1 MPAKRSLMRSNL
13 RVRLFPR
20 FITACAVVG
29 LALAIQVVGT
39 AHATVPPPVD
49 PGVTSDS
56 IPDEQGGLLGIPQT
70 TTLINPQA
78 TTTIPEGC
86 FAQTIPQ
93 VVFVGKVENVSDASV
108 SFSIQKTIS
117 GDASA
122 YVSGDGRVEIQ
133 YGTDGKF
140 LDTGSVYIVGA
151 VTDPF
156 SPILVS
162 KVRPETTTL
171 GGAIVQTNT
180 GDACPTF
187 EDAVITLRED
197 GTSVNT
203 GVLRPLM
210 KNKVLIVLVLLASV
224 AIAFGGLTTVVIM
237 QRTKRGIART
247 MRRRKLFKQ

>member
-1 MPAKRSLMRSNL
+1 MRN
-13 RVRLFPR
+13 RLLL
-20 FITACAVVG
+20 ACAVGALMFGVG
-29 LALAIQVVGT
+29 SVAAVS
-39 AHATVPPPVD
+39 ATVPPPVD
-49 PGVTSDS
+49 TVVPGDA
-56 IPDEQGGLLGIPQT
+56 IPDEQGGLVGVPET
-70 TTLINPQA
+70 TTLINPAA

-122 YVSGDGRVEIQ
+122 YVSVDGRVEVQ

-171 GGAIVQTNT
+171 SGAIVQTNT

-210 KNKVLIVLVLLASV
+210 KNKVLIVLVLLVSV
-224 AIAFGGLTTVVIM
+224 AIAFGGLATVVIM

>member
-1 MPAKRSLMRSNL
+1 MRKRLL
-13 RVRLFPR
+13 L
-20 FITACAVVG
+20 ACAVGTLIFAVG
-29 LALAIQVVGT
+29 SAASVS
-39 AHATVPPPVD
+39 ATGPPPVD
-49 PGVTSDS
+49 TVAPGDT

-93 VVFVGKVENVSDASV
+93 VVFMGKVEKVSATSV

-122 YVSGDGRVEIQ
+122 YVSGDGRVEVQ

-140 LDTGSVYIVGA
+140 LDTGSVYVVGA

-162 KVRPETTTL
+162 KVRAEIATL
-171 GGAIVQTNT
+171 NGAVGQTNT
-180 GDACPTF
+180 GDACPAF
-187 EDAVITLRED
+187 EDAVITLHED
-197 GTSVNT
+197 GTSVDT

-210 KNKVLIVLVLLASV
+210 KHKALIALVLLASL
-224 AIAFGGLTTVVIM
+224 AIAFGGLATVVIM

-247 MRRRKLFKQ
+247 MKRRKLFKQ

>member
-1 MPAKRSLMRSNL
+1 MRKRFLL
-13 RVRLFPR
+13 
-20 FITACAVVG
+20 ACAVGTLTFAVG
-29 LALAIQVVGT
+29 SVASVS
-39 AHATVPPPVD
+39 ATVPPPVD
-49 PGVTSDS
+49 TVVPGDA
-56 IPDEQGGLLGIPQT
+56 IPDEQGGLVGVPET
-70 TTLINPQA
+70 TTLINPAA

-122 YVSGDGRVEIQ
+122 YVSGDGRVEVQ

-171 GGAIVQTNT
+171 SGAIVQTNT

-210 KNKVLIVLVLLASV
+210 KNKVLIALVLLASV
-224 AIAFGGLTTVVIM
+224 AIAFGGLATVVIM

-247 MRRRKLFKQ
+247 MKRRKLFKQ

>member
-1 MPAKRSLMRSNL
+1 MRN
-13 RVRLFPR
+13 RLLL
-20 FITACAVVG
+20 ACAV
-29 LALAIQVVGT
+29 GT
-39 AHATVPPPVD
+39 LMFAAGSVAGVSATVPPPVD
-49 PGVTSDS
+49 TVAPGDS
-56 IPDEQGGLLGIPQT
+56 IPDEQGGLVGIPQT
-70 TTLINPQA
+70 TSLINPQA

-122 YVSGDGRVEIQ
+122 YVSVDGRVEVQ

-162 KVRPETTTL
+162 KVRPETATL
-171 GGAIVQTNT
+171 SGAIVQTNT
-180 GDACPTF
+180 GDACPSF

-197 GTSVNT
+197 GTSVDT
-203 GVLRPLM
+203 GVLRPLT
-210 KNKVLIVLVLLASV
+210 KHKVLIALVLLASL
-224 AIAFGGLTTVVIM
+224 AIAFGGLATVVIM

-247 MRRRKLFKQ
+247 MKRRKLFKQ

>member
-1 MPAKRSLMRSNL
+1 MRKSFL
-13 RVRLFPR
+13 L
-20 FITACAVVG
+20 ACAVG
-29 LALAIQVVGT
+29 AFMFVVGGVD
-39 AHATVPPPVD
+39 AVSATVPPPVD
-49 PGVTSDS
+49 TVVPGDV
-56 IPDEQGGLLGIPQT
+56 IPDEQGGLVGIPET
-70 TTLINPQA
+70 TTLINPAA

-86 FAQTIPQ
+86 FAQIIPQ

-122 YVSGDGRVEIQ
+122 YVSVDGRVEVQ

-162 KVRPETTTL
+162 KVRPETATL
-171 GGAIVQTNT
+171 SGAIVQTNT
-180 GDACPTF
+180 GDACPSF

-203 GVLRPLM
+203 GVFRPLL
-210 KNKVLIVLVLLASV
+210 KNKVLIALVLLASV
-224 AIAFGGLTTVVIM
+224 AIAFGGLTMVVIM

-247 MRRRKLFKQ
+247 IRRRKLFKQ

>member
-1 MPAKRSLMRSNL
+1 MRSNL
-13 RVRLFPR
+13 RVKLFPR

-29 LALAIQVVGT
+29 LVLAIQVTGT

-49 PGVTSDS
+49 PAITSDS

-70 TTLINPQA
+70 TTLINPAA

-93 VVFVGKVENVSDASV
+93 VVFIGKVEKVSDASV
-108 SFSIQKTIS
+108 SYSIQKTIS

-122 YVSGDGRVEIQ
+122 YVSGDGRVEVQ

-171 GGAIVQTNT
+171 SGAIGQTNS

-187 EDAVITLRED
+187 EDAVITLHED
-197 GTSVNT
+197 GSSVDT
-203 GVLRPLM
+203 GVLRPLL
-210 KNKVLIVLVLLASV
+210 KNKVLIALVLLASV
-224 AIAFGGLTTVVIM
+224 AIAFAGLTTVVIM

>member
-1 MPAKRSLMRSNL
+1 MRKRFLL
-13 RVRLFPR
+13 
-20 FITACAVVG
+20 ACAVGTLTFAVG
-29 LALAIQVVGT
+29 SVAAVS
-39 AHATVPPPVD
+39 ATVPPPVD
-49 PGVTSDS
+49 TVVPGDA
-56 IPDEQGGLLGIPQT
+56 IPDEQGGLVGVPET
-70 TTLINPQA
+70 TSLINPQA

-122 YVSGDGRVEIQ
+122 YVSGDGRVEVQ

-171 GGAIVQTNT
+171 SGAIVQTNT

-203 GVLRPLM
+203 GVLRPLL
-210 KNKVLIVLVLLASV
+210 KNKVLIALVLLASV

>member
-1 MPAKRSLMRSNL
+1 MRKPLWWACVLGTLMFGMGS
-13 RVRLFPR
+13 V
-20 FITACAVVG
+20 ASVS
-29 LALAIQVVGT
+29 
-39 AHATVPPPVD
+39 ATVPPPVD
-49 PGVTSDS
+49 TVAPGDS

-70 TTLINPQA
+70 TSLINPQA

-93 VVFVGKVENVSDASV
+93 VVFVGKVEKVSDASV

-151 VTDPF
+151 ITDPF

-210 KNKVLIVLVLLASV
+210 KNKLLIVLVLLASV

-247 MRRRKLFKQ
+247 MKRRKLFKQ

>member
-1 MPAKRSLMRSNL
+1 MRKPL
-13 RVRLFPR
+13 LW
-20 FITACAVVG
+20 ACA
-29 LALAIQVVGT
+29 IGT
-39 AHATVPPPVD
+39 LIFGIGSVASVSATVPPPVD
-49 PGVTSDS
+49 TVAPGDS

-70 TTLINPQA
+70 TTLINPAA

-93 VVFVGKVENVSDASV
+93 VVFVGRVEKVSDASV

-151 VTDPF
+151 ITDPF

-210 KNKVLIVLVLLASV
+210 KNKLLIVLVLLASV

>member
-1 MPAKRSLMRSNL
+1 MRKRMLL
-13 RVRLFPR
+13 
-20 FITACAVVG
+20 ACAV
-29 LALAIQVVGT
+29 GT
-39 AHATVPPPVD
+39 LVFAFGSVASVSATVPRPVD
-49 PGVTSDS
+49 TVAPGDS

-70 TTLINPQA
+70 TSLINPQA

-93 VVFVGKVENVSDASV
+93 VVFMGKVEKVSATSV

-122 YVSGDGRVEIQ
+122 YVSSDGRVEVQ

-140 LDTGSVYIVGA
+140 LDTGSVYVVGA

-162 KVRPETTTL
+162 KVRAEIATL
-171 GGAIVQTNT
+171 NGAVGQTNT
-180 GDACPTF
+180 GDACPAF
-187 EDAVITLRED
+187 EYALITLHED
-197 GTSVNT
+197 GTSVDT

-210 KNKVLIVLVLLASV
+210 KHKLLIALVLLASL
-224 AIAFGGLTTVVIM
+224 AIAFGGLATVVIM

-247 MRRRKLFKQ
+247 MKRRKLFKQ

>member
-1 MPAKRSLMRSNL
+1 MRSNL
-13 RVRLFPR
+13 RVRLLPR
-20 FITACAVVG
+20 FIAACAVVG
-29 LALAIQVVGT
+29 LALTIQFAGT

-49 PGVTSDS
+49 TIVPGDA
-56 IPDEQGGLLGIPQT
+56 IPDEQGGLVGIPET
-70 TTLINPQA
+70 TTLINPAA

-122 YVSGDGRVEIQ
+122 YVSGDGRVEVQ

-162 KVRPETTTL
+162 KVRAETTTL
-171 GGAIVQTNT
+171 GAELGQTNT
-180 GDACPTF
+180 GDACQTF
-187 EDAVITLRED
+187 EDAVITLHED
-197 GTSVNT
+197 GTSVDT

-210 KNKVLIVLVLLASV
+210 KHKVLIALVLLASL
-224 AIAFGGLTTVVIM
+224 AIAFGGLATVVIM

>member
-1 MPAKRSLMRSNL
+1 MRKRFLL
-13 RVRLFPR
+13 
-20 FITACAVVG
+20 ACAIGTLMFAVG
-29 LALAIQVVGT
+29 SVAAVS
-39 AHATVPPPVD
+39 ATVPPPVD
-49 PGVTSDS
+49 TVVPGDA
-56 IPDEQGGLLGIPQT
+56 IPDEQGGLVGIPQT
-70 TTLINPQA
+70 TTLINPAA

-122 YVSGDGRVEIQ
+122 YVSGDGRVEVQ
-133 YGTDGKF
+133 YGIDGKF
-140 LDTGSVYIVGA
+140 LETGSVYIVGA

-171 GGAIVQTNT
+171 SGAIVQTNS
-180 GDACPTF
+180 GDACPSF

-197 GTSVNT
+197 GTSVST

-210 KNKVLIVLVLLASV
+210 KNKVLIALVLLASV
-224 AIAFGGLTTVVIM
+224 AIALGGLTTVVIM

-247 MRRRKLFKQ
+247 MKRRKLFKQ

>member
-1 MPAKRSLMRSNL
+1 MRKRLL
-13 RVRLFPR
+13 L
-20 FITACAVVG
+20 ACAVGTLMFAVG
-29 LALAIQVVGT
+29 SAASVS
-39 AHATVPPPVD
+39 AAVPPPVD
-49 PGVTSDS
+49 TVAPGDT

-93 VVFVGKVENVSDASV
+93 VVFMGKVEKVSATSV

-122 YVSGDGRVEIQ
+122 YVSGDGRVEVQ

-140 LDTGSVYIVGA
+140 LDTGSVYVVGA

-156 SPILVS
+156 LPILVS
-162 KVRPETTTL
+162 KVRAVTTTL
-171 GGAIVQTNT
+171 GAELGQTNT
-180 GDACPTF
+180 GDACQTF
-187 EDAVITLRED
+187 EDAVITLHED
-197 GTSVNT
+197 GTSVDT

-210 KNKVLIVLVLLASV
+210 KHKVLIALVLLASL
-224 AIAFGGLTTVVIM
+224 AIAFGGLATVVIV

-247 MRRRKLFKQ
+247 MKRRKLFKQ

>member
-1 MPAKRSLMRSNL
+1 MRKRFLL
-13 RVRLFPR
+13 
-20 FITACAVVG
+20 ACAVGTLAFAVG
-29 LALAIQVVGT
+29 SVAAVS
-39 AHATVPPPVD
+39 ATVPPPVD
-49 PGVTSDS
+49 TVVPGDA
-56 IPDEQGGLLGIPQT
+56 IPDEQGGLVGVPET
-70 TTLINPQA
+70 TTLINPAA

-86 FAQTIPQ
+86 FAQIIPQ

-122 YVSGDGRVEIQ
+122 YVSVDGRVEVQ

-162 KVRPETTTL
+162 KVRPETATL
-171 GGAIVQTNT
+171 SGAIVQTNT
-180 GDACPTF
+180 GDACPSF

-203 GVLRPLM
+203 GVFRPLL
-210 KNKVLIVLVLLASV
+210 KNKVLIALVLLASV

>member
-1 MPAKRSLMRSNL
+1 MRKRMLL
-13 RVRLFPR
+13 
-20 FITACAVVG
+20 ACAV
-29 LALAIQVVGT
+29 GT
-39 AHATVPPPVD
+39 LMFAFESAAPVSATVPPPVD
-49 PGVTSDS
+49 TVAPGDS

-70 TTLINPQA
+70 TSLINPQA

-93 VVFVGKVENVSDASV
+93 VVFMGKVEKVSATSV

-122 YVSGDGRVEIQ
+122 YVSSDGRVEVQ

-140 LDTGSVYIVGA
+140 LDTGSVYVVGA

-162 KVRPETTTL
+162 KVRAEIATL
-171 GGAIVQTNT
+171 NGAVGQTNT
-180 GDACPTF
+180 GDACPAF
-187 EDAVITLRED
+187 EDAVITLHED
-197 GTSVNT
+197 GTSVDT

-210 KNKVLIVLVLLASV
+210 KHKLLIALVLLASL
-224 AIAFGGLTTVVIM
+224 AIAFGGLATVVIM

>member
-1 MPAKRSLMRSNL
+1 MRKPL
-13 RVRLFPR
+13 LW
-20 FITACAVVG
+20 ACA
-29 LALAIQVVGT
+29 IGT
-39 AHATVPPPVD
+39 LIFGIGSVASVSATVPPPVD
-49 PGVTSDS
+49 TVAPGDS

-93 VVFVGKVENVSDASV
+93 VVFVGRVEKVSDASV

-180 GDACPTF
+180 GDACPAF

-210 KNKVLIVLVLLASV
+210 KNKLLIVLVLIASV
-224 AIAFGGLTTVVIM
+224 AIAFGGLATVVIM

>member
-1 MPAKRSLMRSNL
+1 
-13 RVRLFPR
+13 
-20 FITACAVVG
+20 
-29 LALAIQVVGT
+29 
-39 AHATVPPPVD
+39 
-49 PGVTSDS
+49 
-56 IPDEQGGLLGIPQT
+56 
-70 TTLINPQA
+70 
-78 TTTIPEGC
+78 
-86 FAQTIPQ
+86 
-93 VVFVGKVENVSDASV
+93 
-108 SFSIQKTIS
+108 
-117 GDASA
+117 
-122 YVSGDGRVEIQ
+122 VSGDGRVEVQ

-171 GGAIVQTNT
+171 SGAIGQTNT

-187 EDAVITLRED
+187 EDAVITLHED
-197 GTSVNT
+197 GSSVDT
-203 GVLRPLM
+203 GVLRPLL
-210 KNKVLIVLVLLASV
+210 KNKVLIALVLLASV

>member
-1 MPAKRSLMRSNL
+1 MRKRFLL
-13 RVRLFPR
+13 
-20 FITACAVVG
+20 ACAVGTLAFAVG
-29 LALAIQVVGT
+29 SVAAVS
-39 AHATVPPPVD
+39 ATVPPPVD
-49 PGVTSDS
+49 TVVPGDA
-56 IPDEQGGLLGIPQT
+56 IPDEQGGLVGIPET
-70 TTLINPQA
+70 TTLINPAA

-93 VVFVGKVENVSDASV
+93 VVFVGKLENVSDASV

-122 YVSGDGRVEIQ
+122 YVSGDGRVEVQ

-140 LDTGSVYIVGA
+140 LNTGSVYIVGA

-171 GGAIVQTNT
+171 SGAIVQTNT

-210 KNKVLIVLVLLASV
+210 KNKVLIALVLLASV
-224 AIAFGGLTTVVIM
+224 AIAFGGLATVVIM

>member
-1 MPAKRSLMRSNL
+1 MRKPL
-13 RVRLFPR
+13 LW
-20 FITACAVVG
+20 ACA
-29 LALAIQVVGT
+29 IGT
-39 AHATVPPPVD
+39 LIFGIGSVASVSATVPPPVD
-49 PGVTSDS
+49 TVAPGDS

-70 TTLINPQA
+70 TTLINPAA

-93 VVFVGKVENVSDASV
+93 VVFVGRVEKVSDASV

-197 GTSVNT
+197 GSSVNT

-210 KNKVLIVLVLLASV
+210 KNKLLIVLVLIASV
-224 AIAFGGLTTVVIM
+224 AIAFGGLATVVIM

>member
-1 MPAKRSLMRSNL
+1 MRKPL
-13 RVRLFPR
+13 LW
-20 FITACAVVG
+20 ACA
-29 LALAIQVVGT
+29 IGT
-39 AHATVPPPVD
+39 LIFGIGSVASVSATVPPPVD
-49 PGVTSDS
+49 TVAPGDS

-70 TTLINPQA
+70 TTLINPAA

-93 VVFVGKVENVSDASV
+93 VVFVGRVEKVSDASV

-210 KNKVLIVLVLLASV
+210 KNKLLIVLVLLASV
-224 AIAFGGLTTVVIM
+224 AIAFGGLATVVIM

>member
-1 MPAKRSLMRSNL
+1 MRKRMLL
-13 RVRLFPR
+13 
-20 FITACAVVG
+20 ACAV
-29 LALAIQVVGT
+29 GT
-39 AHATVPPPVD
+39 LMFAFESATPVSATVPPPVD
-49 PGVTSDS
+49 TVAPGDS

-70 TTLINPQA
+70 TSLINPQA

-93 VVFVGKVENVSDASV
+93 VVFMGKVEKVSATSV

-122 YVSGDGRVEIQ
+122 YVSSDGRVEVQ

-140 LDTGSVYIVGA
+140 LDTGSVYVVGA

-162 KVRPETTTL
+162 KVRAEIATL
-171 GGAIVQTNT
+171 NGAVGQTNT
-180 GDACPTF
+180 GDACPAF
-187 EDAVITLRED
+187 EDAVITLHED
-197 GTSVNT
+197 GTSVDT

-210 KNKVLIVLVLLASV
+210 KHKLLIALVLLASL
-224 AIAFGGLTTVVIM
+224 AIAFGGLATVVIM

-247 MRRRKLFKQ
+247 MKRRKLFKQ

>member
-1 MPAKRSLMRSNL
+1 MRKRLL
-13 RVRLFPR
+13 L
-20 FITACAVVG
+20 ACAVGTLMFAVG
-29 LALAIQVVGT
+29 SAASVS
-39 AHATVPPPVD
+39 ATVPPPVD
-49 PGVTSDS
+49 TVAPGDT

-70 TTLINPQA
+70 TTLINPEA

-93 VVFVGKVENVSDASV
+93 VVFMGKVEKVSATSV

-122 YVSGDGRVEIQ
+122 YVSGDGRVEVQ

-140 LDTGSVYIVGA
+140 LDTGSVYVVGA

-162 KVRPETTTL
+162 KVRAATTTL
-171 GGAIVQTNT
+171 GAELGQTNT
-180 GDACPTF
+180 GDACQTF
-187 EDAVITLRED
+187 EDAVITLHED
-197 GTSVNT
+197 GTPVDT

-210 KNKVLIVLVLLASV
+210 KHKVLIALVLLASL
-224 AIAFGGLTTVVIM
+224 AIAFGGLATVVIM

-247 MRRRKLFKQ
+247 MKRRKLFKQ

>member
-1 MPAKRSLMRSNL
+1 MRKPL
-13 RVRLFPR
+13 LW
-20 FITACAVVG
+20 ACA
-29 LALAIQVVGT
+29 IGT
-39 AHATVPPPVD
+39 LIFGIGSVASVSATVPPPVD
-49 PGVTSDS
+49 TVAPGDS

-70 TTLINPQA
+70 TTLINPAA

-93 VVFVGKVENVSDASV
+93 VVFVGRVEKVSDASV

-197 GTSVNT
+197 GSSVNT

-210 KNKVLIVLVLLASV
+210 KNKLLIVLVLLASV
-224 AIAFGGLTTVVIM
+224 AIAFGGLATVVIM

>member
-1 MPAKRSLMRSNL
+1 MRKRFLL
-13 RVRLFPR
+13 
-20 FITACAVVG
+20 AC
-29 LALAIQVVGT
+29 VVGT
-39 AHATVPPPVD
+39 LAFAVGSVAAVSATVPPPVD
-49 PGVTSDS
+49 TVVPGDA
-56 IPDEQGGLLGIPQT
+56 IPDEQGGLVGVPET
-70 TTLINPQA
+70 TTLINPAA

-108 SFSIQKTIS
+108 TFSIQKTIS

-122 YVSGDGRVEIQ
+122 YVSGDGRVEVQ

-171 GGAIVQTNT
+171 SGAIVQTNT
-180 GDACPTF
+180 GDACPSF

-210 KNKVLIVLVLLASV
+210 KNKLLIALVLLASV
-224 AIAFGGLTTVVIM
+224 AIAFGGLATVVIM

>member
-1 MPAKRSLMRSNL
+1 MRSNL
-13 RVRLFPR
+13 RVKLFPR

-29 LALAIQVVGT
+29 LVLAIQVTGT

-49 PGVTSDS
+49 PVVTGDS
-56 IPDEQGGLLGIPQT
+56 IPDEQGGLVGIPQT
-70 TTLINPQA
+70 TTLINPAA

-93 VVFVGKVENVSDASV
+93 VVFIGKVEKVSDASV
-108 SFSIQKTIS
+108 SYSIQKTIS

-122 YVSGDGRVEIQ
+122 YVSGDGRVEVQ

-171 GGAIVQTNT
+171 SGAIGQTNS

-187 EDAVITLRED
+187 EDAVITLHED
-197 GTSVNT
+197 GSSVDT
-203 GVLRPLM
+203 GVLRPLL
-210 KNKVLIVLVLLASV
+210 KNKVLIALVLLASV
-224 AIAFGGLTTVVIM
+224 AIAFAGLTTVVIM

>member
-1 MPAKRSLMRSNL
+1 MRKSFL
-13 RVRLFPR
+13 L
-20 FITACAVVG
+20 ACAVV
-29 LALAIQVVGT
+29 AFMFVVGGVD
-39 AHATVPPPVD
+39 AVSATVPPPVD
-49 PGVTSDS
+49 TVVPGDV
-56 IPDEQGGLLGIPQT
+56 IPDEQGGLVGIPET
-70 TTLINPQA
+70 TTLINPAA

-86 FAQTIPQ
+86 FAQIIPQ

-122 YVSGDGRVEIQ
+122 YVSVDGRVEVQ

-162 KVRPETTTL
+162 KVRPETATL
-171 GGAIVQTNT
+171 SGAIVQTNT
-180 GDACPTF
+180 GDACPSF

-197 GTSVNT
+197 GSSVET
-203 GVLRPLM
+203 GVLRPLL

>member
-1 MPAKRSLMRSNL
+1 MRKRLL
-13 RVRLFPR
+13 L
-20 FITACAVVG
+20 AC
-29 LALAIQVVGT
+29 VVGT
-39 AHATVPPPVD
+39 LVFAVGSASSVSATVPPPVD
-49 PGVTSDS
+49 TVAPGDS

-70 TTLINPQA
+70 TTLINPAA

-93 VVFVGKVENVSDASV
+93 VVFMGKVEKVSATSV

-122 YVSGDGRVEIQ
+122 YVSSDGRVEVQ

-140 LDTGSVYIVGA
+140 LDTGSVYVVGA

-162 KVRPETTTL
+162 KVRAEITTL
-171 GGAIVQTNT
+171 SGAGGQTNT

-187 EDAVITLRED
+187 EDAVITLHEN
-197 GTSVNT
+197 GTSVDT

-210 KNKVLIVLVLLASV
+210 KHKVLIALVLIASL
-224 AIAFGGLTTVVIM
+224 AIAFGGLATVVIV
-237 QRTKRGIART
+237 QRTKRGITRT
-247 MRRRKLFKQ
+247 MKRRKLFKQ

>member
-1 MPAKRSLMRSNL
+1 MRKPLWWTCVLGTLMFGMGS
-13 RVRLFPR
+13 V
-20 FITACAVVG
+20 ASVS
-29 LALAIQVVGT
+29 
-39 AHATVPPPVD
+39 ATVPPPVD
-49 PGVTSDS
+49 TVAPGDS

-70 TTLINPQA
+70 TSLINPQA

-93 VVFVGKVENVSDASV
+93 VVFVGKVEKVSDASV

-210 KNKVLIVLVLLASV
+210 KNKLLIVLVLLASV

>member
-1 MPAKRSLMRSNL
+1 MFGICSVTS
-13 RVRLFPR
+13 VS
-20 FITACAVVG
+20 
-29 LALAIQVVGT
+29 
-39 AHATVPPPVD
+39 ATVPPPVD
-49 PGVTSDS
+49 PAVTSDS
-56 IPDEQGGLLGIPQT
+56 IPDEQGGLVGIPQT

-93 VVFVGKVENVSDASV
+93 VVFVGKVEKVSDASV
-108 SFSIQKTIS
+108 SFSLQKTIS

-171 GGAIVQTNT
+171 GGAVGQTNT

-203 GVLRPLM
+203 GVLRPLL
-210 KNKVLIVLVLLASV
+210 KNKLLVVLVLLASV
-224 AIAFGGLTTVVIM
+224 AIAFGGLVTVVVM

-247 MRRRKLFKQ
+247 MKRRKIFKQ

>member
-1 MPAKRSLMRSNL
+1 MRKRFLL
-13 RVRLFPR
+13 
-20 FITACAVVG
+20 ACAVGTLTFAVG
-29 LALAIQVVGT
+29 SVASVS
-39 AHATVPPPVD
+39 ATVPPPVD
-49 PGVTSDS
+49 TVVPGDA
-56 IPDEQGGLLGIPQT
+56 IPDEQGGLVGVPET
-70 TTLINPQA
+70 TTLINPAA

-108 SFSIQKTIS
+108 SYSIQKTIS

-122 YVSGDGRVEIQ
+122 YVSGDGRVEVQ

-171 GGAIVQTNT
+171 SGAIGQTNT

-187 EDAVITLRED
+187 EDAVITLHED
-197 GTSVNT
+197 GSSVAT
-203 GVLRPLM
+203 GVLRPLL
-210 KNKVLIVLVLLASV
+210 KNKVLIALVLLASV

-247 MRRRKLFKQ
+247 MKRRKLFKQ